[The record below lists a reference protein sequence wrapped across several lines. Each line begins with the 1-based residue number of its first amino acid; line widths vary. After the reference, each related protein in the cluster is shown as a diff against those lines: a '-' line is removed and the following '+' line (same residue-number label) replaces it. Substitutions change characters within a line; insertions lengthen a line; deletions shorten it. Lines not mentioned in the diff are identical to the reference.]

1 MDFGLSL
8 KSRFLKRIYADPILA
23 PAGVNGSLSIAF
35 QLLWVGFGQSWAL
48 QSSLLPELS
57 AEHLSQ
63 MQFLHALSPLCDVI
77 KRLKFLG
84 AVIQSYIT
92 D

>member
-35 QLLWVGFGQSWAL
+35 AMSGIWAKL
-48 QSSLLPELS
+48 STPELPP
-57 AEHLSQ
+57 A
-63 MQFLHALSPLCDVI
+63 
-77 KRLKFLG
+77 
-84 AVIQSYIT
+84 
-92 D
+92 